1 MASHTQARRILV
13 TGAGRGIGGAIAGR
27 LAAAGHAVVGTVRDQ
42 DRARVLTDVARQ
54 QGLRLIFIP
63 LDLRQHDSV
72 ETAASRVLADGPL
85 DVLINNAGFGLFG
98 AVEDAAAEEVARQF
112 EVNLLGPIQ
121 LTRLLLPSLRERK
134 GRIIW
139 VGSLAGRQSLPFQGH
154 YSATK
159 AGVAALSDALRM
171 ELRPLG
177 VQVACVEPGDI
188 STGFTDARVTTCAG
202 SSVYAAAAARSR
214 AAVEHEERH
223 APDADCVARV
233 VERLVVLRRLPTR
246 VAVGR
251 LSRTTTLLLR
261 LLPHSFGQFA
271 VRVLYKT

>member
-1 MASHTQARRILV
+1 MATRTHSLRILV
-13 TGAGRGIGGAIAGR
+13 TGAGSGIGKAIAAR
-27 LAAAGHAVVGTVRDQ
+27 LEAAGHAVVGTVRDAE
-42 DRARVLTDVARQ
+42 RARVLTDAARQ
-54 QGLRLIFIP
+54 RGLRLTFVP
-63 LDLRQHDSV
+63 LDLGERSSV
-72 ETAASRVLADGPL
+72 ETGACRVLAGGPL

-121 LTRLLLPSLRERK
+121 LTRVLLPSLRERK

-139 VGSLAGRQSLPFQGH
+139 IGSLAGRQSLPFQGH

-159 AGVAALSDALRM
+159 AAVAALSDALRM
-171 ELRPLG
+171 ELRPSG

-188 STGFTDARVTTCAG
+188 STGFTDARVTTNAV
-202 SSVYAAAAARSR
+202 SSPYAEAAARSR

-223 APDADCVARV
+223 GPDPVCVARA
-233 VERLVVLRRLPTR
+233 VERLVVRHRLPTR

-251 LSRTTTLLLR
+251 LSRTTTVFLR
-261 LLPHSFGQFA
+261 LLPHAFGQFA
-271 VRVLYKT
+271 VRVLYRS